1 MEELN
6 NIEIF
11 GDGIKLLNNVIEFA
25 NAAGFP
31 ELLKGNIL
39 YLRDKIEG
47 KKKANLVNTF
57 LKIKRKLDEAGIP
70 YIIKPVELK
79 VSVSILEEASLE
91 EDDFMQELW
100 ANLIMNASIEN
111 FKTNVNITCVDVIR
125 RLTPQDAKILL
136 TIYKNP
142 YSQIKNG
149 VITKDLPTSVIFY
162 NGNGEKD
169 ELDFRI
175 DEEIEF
181 SLGNLE
187 RLGCIAGGTVFD
199 SGTDYHLVSPTILGK
214 KVYETCTLDFENFE
228 GTQDM

>member
-1 MEELN
+1 MDGQN
-6 NIEIF
+6 KIEII

-25 NAAGFP
+25 DAAGFP
-31 ELLKGNIL
+31 ELVKGNIL
-39 YLRDKIEG
+39 YLRDKIES
-47 KKKANLVNTF
+47 KKKTNLVNIF
-57 LKIKRKLDEAGIP
+57 LKTKRKLDKAGLP

-111 FKTNVNITCVDVIR
+111 FKTNVSITCVDVIR
-125 RLTPQDAKILL
+125 RLTTQDAKILL
-136 TIYKNP
+136 TIYKKP

-149 VITKDLPTSVIFY
+149 IITKDLPSEVIFY
-162 NGNGEKD
+162 NGDGESD
-169 ELDFRI
+169 ELNFSI
-175 DEEIEF
+175 NEEIEF
-181 SLGNLE
+181 SLGNLD
-187 RLGCIAGGTVFD
+187 RLGCIVGAAVYD

-228 GTQDM
+228 EAQDK